1 MYYIGAHIKKESGSL
16 LNTIKIIHNANGN
29 ALQLFVSNPRS
40 SKSPNLDVYKQ
51 MTDDVKEFCLKNNFK
66 LIIHAS
72 YTINLAKEPKIG
84 KKTLELKDCYWI
96 DVLLNQLVV
105 SDLLGSAG
113 VVVHVGKYTTNTK
126 ENGLM
131 HMKNSI
137 SYIIEQMHNL
147 KLKTKLII
155 ETPAGAGTELLNTVE
170 EFAEF
175 YNQFNTN
182 QKQYLGICLDTAH
195 IWSSGY
201 DIIEYY
207 NYLAKTNKKDI
218 VAIHLNNSK
227 KEQGSNV
234 DLHETLFGEEGKINT
249 QVLHKFLTNL
259 KQQPIIILE
268 TPSDNLEKDID
279 WVKNCI

>member
-1 MYYIGAHIKKESGSL
+1 MYYIGAHIKKESGKL
-16 LNTIKIIHNANGN
+16 LNTIEKIHYANGN

-40 SKSPNLDVYKQ
+40 SQSPNLDSYNLMK
-51 MTDDVKEFCLKNNFK
+51 DEVKEFCLKHSFK

-72 YTINLAKEPKIG
+72 YTINLAKEPKLG

-96 DVLLNQLVV
+96 DVLLNQLIV
-105 SDLLGSAG
+105 SDLLGALG

-126 ENGLM
+126 EYGLK
-131 HMKNSI
+131 HMRNAI
-137 SYIIEQMHNL
+137 LYVIEQMQSL
-147 KLKTKLII
+147 KLQSKLII

-170 EFAEF
+170 EFTEF
-175 YNQFNTN
+175 YNQFNTI

-195 IWSSGY
+195 VWSSGY

-207 NYLAKTNKKDI
+207 NYLIKINKKDI

-227 KEQGSNV
+227 KEKGSNV
-234 DLHETLFGEEGKINT
+234 DLHETLFGKEGKIDT
-249 QVLHKFLTNL
+249 QILHNFLTNL
-259 KQQPIIILE
+259 KQQPMIILE
-268 TPSDNLEKDID
+268 TPSDTLEKDIK